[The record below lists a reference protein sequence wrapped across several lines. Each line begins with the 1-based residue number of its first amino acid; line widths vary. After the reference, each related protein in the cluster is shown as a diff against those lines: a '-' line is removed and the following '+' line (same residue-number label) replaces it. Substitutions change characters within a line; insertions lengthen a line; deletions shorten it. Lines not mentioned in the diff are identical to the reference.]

1 MPDMLVKL
9 YNIVDND
16 LNIKGL
22 KDKGIEIK
30 RALSPDK
37 HRILAYIENTFGDSW
52 ASECD
57 VAFSNKPISCF
68 IAVKDREIIGFGC
81 YDATAPNYFGP
92 TGVTEEFRGIGVGRT
107 ILGKCLLS
115 MKDDGYGYAIIGWVD
130 DAIEF
135 YKTTVGATVI
145 EDSEPGIYDRMIKR

>member
-92 TGVTEEFRGIGVGRT
+92 TGEIGRASWRERV
-107 ILGKCLLS
+107 
-115 MKDDGYGYAIIGWVD
+115 
-130 DAIEF
+130 
-135 YKTTVGATVI
+135 
-145 EDSEPGIYDRMIKR
+145 

>member
-9 YNIVDND
+9 YNTVENNKLITD
-16 LNIKGL
+16 LNE
-22 KDKGIEIK
+22 KGIEIK
-30 RALSPDK
+30 RALSPNK
-37 HRILAYIENTFGDSW
+37 HLILEYIKNTYGEGW

-68 IAVKDREIIGFGC
+68 IAVKDKTIIGFGC

-92 TGVTEEFRGIGVGRT
+92 MGVSEEFRGMGIGKV
-107 ILGKCLLS
+107 ILNKCLLS
-115 MKDDGYGYAIIGWVD
+115 MKDDGYGYAIIGWVE

-135 YKTTVGATVI
+135 YQTTVGATVI
-145 EDSEPGIYDRMIKR
+145 EGSEPGIYSRMVEI